1 MSTGQPFSF
10 GSDPAPTCPYAVH
23 LAILALGSRDDGAGV
38 DIEDHLRECP
48 SCRAELARLREL
60 PRLLAVTRE
69 VGAAPTRQHEVPA
82 PHLLDRLFDAID
94 VERRQRRRR
103 RIGLSAAAAVV
114 AGAAA
119 AGVAVAAWPAAPPPP
134 PSLAG
139 SSNLGVAAEATV
151 AARPWG
157 SQIEMTLRGLT
168 PGATCRLLAR
178 ARDGRVETAAS
189 WRVTYQRSL
198 RVEGMTSVPSAE
210 LTELQVVDDHDRRL
224 VTVAVPPAEGKNR

>member
-1 MSTGQPFSF
+1 MSTRPPFSF
-10 GSDPAPTCPYAVH
+10 GPDAAASCPYAVR
-23 LAILALGSRDDGAGV
+23 LGIVALGSRDDAAGAG
-38 DIEDHLRECP
+38 IEDHLRECP

-69 VGAAPTRQHEVPA
+69 VGADPTRQHEAPA
-82 PHLLDRLFDAID
+82 PQLLDRLFDAIG

-103 RIGLSAAAAVV
+103 RIALSAAAAVV
-114 AGAAA
+114 VGGAA
-119 AGVAVAAWPAAPPPP
+119 AGVAVAAWPATPPAP

-139 SSNLGVAAEATV
+139 SSNLGVAAEARV
-151 AARPWG
+151 AAQPWG

-168 PGATCRLLAR
+168 PGTTCRLLAR

-189 WRVTYQRSL
+189 WRVTYQRAL
-198 RVEGMTSVPSAE
+198 RVEGMTSVPAAE
-210 LTELQVVDDHDRRL
+210 LAELQVVDDHDRRL

>member
-38 DIEDHLRECP
+38 DLEDHLRECP

-114 AGAAA
+114 AVPPPRGSRSPP
-119 AGVAVAAWPAAPPPP
+119 GRPHLLRRRPWPAARTSAWPPRRRSPR
-134 PSLAG
+134 G
-139 SSNLGVAAEATV
+139 RG
-151 AARPWG
+151 AAR
-157 SQIEMTLRGLT
+157 SR
-168 PGATCRLLAR
+168 
-178 ARDGRVETAAS
+178 
-189 WRVTYQRSL
+189 
-198 RVEGMTSVPSAE
+198 
-210 LTELQVVDDHDRRL
+210 
-224 VTVAVPPAEGKNR
+224 